1 MAATKDKKTRLHGAV
16 LTNGIVFATALFEL
30 LGFSLLALRQE
41 TPDIRALVFSLV
53 CVSALLVQYALFRF
67 VFRRADMQ
75 VMLIVN
81 VLCAIGLVLQYRL
94 DASTAQKQ
102 LIWYLIALLGMFVV
116 MIVLPKIRELRKFD
130 WLFIGFG
137 IALLCLSTF
146 FGTEKGG
153 SRNWFQIGSFSFQP
167 SEPVKILLV
176 LFLAGE
182 LSKNRSI
189 RKLVPTGLCVGA
201 AMILL
206 VIQKDLGATLLY
218 FGTALIMLYLGTGNL
233 AVTGLAFGAG
243 SVGAVASYS
252 LFSHVRTRIAIWRDP
267 WSDPL
272 GTGYQIVQSLIAI
285 ASGGLFGMGLGLGQA
300 KGLIPQYD
308 TDFVFAVVCE
318 EFGQVIGAAVVLFYI
333 VLVFRGCIIALRAK
347 NRFDA
352 LLSFGTVTALALQT
366 FINIG
371 GVIKFIPLTGVT
383 LPFISYGGSSMVTSM
398 AFVGILQAVSMR
410 NGGRK

>member
-1 MAATKDKKTRLHGAV
+1 
-16 LTNGIVFATALFEL
+16 
-30 LGFSLLALRQE
+30 
-41 TPDIRALVFSLV
+41 
-53 CVSALLVQYALFRF
+53 
-67 VFRRADMQ
+67 
-75 VMLIVN
+75 
-81 VLCAIGLVLQYRL
+81 
-94 DASTAQKQ
+94 
-102 LIWYLIALLGMFVV
+102 
-116 MIVLPKIRELRKFD
+116 
-130 WLFIGFG
+130 
-137 IALLCLSTF
+137 
-146 FGTEKGG
+146 
-153 SRNWFQIGSFSFQP
+153 
-167 SEPVKILLV
+167 
-176 LFLAGE
+176 
-182 LSKNRSI
+182 
-189 RKLVPTGLCVGA
+189 
-201 AMILL
+201 MILL